1 MLSPNNH
8 GIKCDHDSAR
18 GQHQENCFVSE
29 MTDKGNV
36 FLQIMAEFRLQCRLV
51 LYSTSLVVAVIQGF
65 PCHLINLGS
74 WGHSP
79 HLRPIRP
86 VSFLFLENSIWCND
100 MISPKNVVFF
110 TLFFFPFCLKGFARI
125 HGIPVGI
132 IGNNGVL
139 FSESAVKGTHFIQL
153 CCQRKIPLVF
163 LQNIT
168 GEFLQLHYLTVV
180 DPEI

>member
-1 MLSPNNH
+1 
-8 GIKCDHDSAR
+8 
-18 GQHQENCFVSE
+18 
-29 MTDKGNV
+29 
-36 FLQIMAEFRLQCRLV
+36 
-51 LYSTSLVVAVIQGF
+51 
-65 PCHLINLGS
+65 
-74 WGHSP
+74 
-79 HLRPIRP
+79 
-86 VSFLFLENSIWCND
+86 

-110 TLFFFPFCLKGFARI
+110 TLFFFPFWLIGFAHI
-125 HGIPVGI
+125 HSIPVGI